1 MALLWP
7 LAHSVVPSIGST
19 ATSASGPRPSPTC
32 SPLYSMG
39 AWSFSPS
46 PMTTTPFMLTVPMRA
61 RIASTAAP
69 SPPFLSPR
77 PTQRPAAIAAA
88 SVTRT
93 SSRARLR
100 SGAGRSARK
109 AAPEL
114 AGRES
119 GSDTQTSSS
128 DHRVLGS
135 YVHAL
140 RPDRPAT
147 AASGGGGDRPSG
159 VRPPVQADV
168 REHAA
173 LAGAAGAHH
182 PGRRLVDDVPAE
194 PRRPAGQGDRP
205 VEHRAAG
212 RQPRR
217 LPAARA
223 DRSAARLPAH
233 QRAHGRRQ
241 RGGG

>member
-1 MALLWP
+1 MAP
-7 LAHSVVPSIGST
+7 RSATAMTATAFGMPFAISVVPSIGST
-19 ATSASGPRPSPTC
+19 ATSHSAPVPSPTS
-32 SPLYSMG
+32 SPLYSIG
-39 AWSFSPS
+39 ASSFSPS

-109 AAPEL
+109 PL
-114 AGRES
+114 PGLVGRES

-128 DHRVLGS
+128 DQRVLGS
-135 YVHAL
+135 YVHAH

-147 AASGGGGDRPSG
+147 AAPGGGRGRSTG
-159 VRPPVQADV
+159 ARPPVQADV

-173 LAGAAGAHH
+173 LAGAVGAHH
-182 PGRRLVDDVPAE
+182 PGRRLVDVVPAE
-194 PRRPAGQGDRP
+194 PRRAAGQDGGHVD
-205 VEHRAAG
+205 HRAAG
-212 RQPRR
+212 RQP
-217 LPAARA
+217 
-223 DRSAARLPAH
+223 
-233 QRAHGRRQ
+233 
-241 RGGG
+241 